1 VLDLNGA
8 SAGTDYTALF
18 TENGPA
24 VAIAGTAVLITDDDD
39 VSMERATITL
49 ANPQANDRLTVN
61 LAGLPAT
68 ISVDPT
74 STDTTII
81 LIGSASK
88 SDYETALQQV
98 QFENTS
104 DLPGSTDRVI
114 NVVVND
120 GPAPS
125 NTAVTTI
132 SIDRAPDAAD
142 DFATTQADTPI
153 GIVDVLA
160 NDDEGDGPATI
171 AAYDTVSAQGG
182 SVINNGDGTFAYTPL
197 AGFTGTD
204 TFHYTIGDQDGDES
218 TAEVSITVTDGAPII
233 LERSVISGLDDVEE
247 RSTGSVSTNSSDLE
261 LVDDRNNTDRTIG
274 IRFTGIDIPQ
284 GAIITAAYIQFQV
297 DEVSTGAATLTI
309 RGEDSDDAAA
319 FTNNKLDVSSR
330 TMTDA
335 SANWLP
341 ADWVARGEAGL
352 DQRTSDLTAI
362 IQEII
367 DREGWAAL
375 NDMVFTIT
383 GSGTRTAEAFE
394 GDADGAP
401 MLHVEYVLPDT
412 GTCARSQW
420 SKCRN
425 GLYGPLHREWTCR
438 SDRWHCGPD
447 HR

>member
-309 RGEDSDDAAA
+309 RG
-319 FTNNKLDVSSR
+319 
-330 TMTDA
+330 
-335 SANWLP
+335 
-341 ADWVARGEAGL
+341 L

-367 DREGWAAL
+367 DREGWTAL

-383 GSGTRTAEAFE
+383 GSGTRTAESFE

-412 GTCARSQW
+412 GNIAPVLDL
-420 SKCRN
+420 N
-425 GLYGPLHREWTCR
+425 GASAGTDYTALFTENGPAVAIAGTAVLIT
-438 SDRWHCGPD
+438 DDD